1 MKRNIRAAAIQFEH
15 ADGDKNANFAKV
27 ELFSRTAAE
36 ENIDIAVFPE
46 CCLTG
51 YWFLRHLD
59 RTGLRELAEP
69 VPGGPMSERLK
80 ALSLDTGV
88 TLGAGLIEEDEHG
101 NLFNTYLVSMP
112 DGAQVKHRKIHTF
125 INAEMESGER
135 FTVFDDPHGCRL
147 GVLTCYDNNIG
158 ENVRMT
164 ALRGA
169 EILLAPHQTGGCTST
184 NPNTMGLVNR
194 KLWNNRLQ
202 DPETIEAEFKGDKGR
217 GWLLRW
223 LPARAHDN
231 GIFLIFS
238 NGVGIDDDE
247 VRTGNAMIIDPY
259 GRILSETWKAADFM
273 VTAELDRCLL
283 ENNTGKRWIRT
294 RRPDLYAD
302 LARPTGLE
310 EDVKKVRFDKSG
322 V

>member
-1 MKRNIRAAAIQFEH
+1 MKNNICAAAIQFEH
-15 ADGDKNANFAKV
+15 ADGDKNTNFAKV

-36 ENIDIAVFPE
+36 ENVDIAVFPE

-80 ALSLDTGV
+80 ALSIDTGI
-88 TLGAGLIEEDEHG
+88 TLGAGLVEEDEEG
-101 NLFNTYLVSMP
+101 ALFNTYLVSMP
-112 DGAQVKHRKIHTF
+112 DGNQVKHRKLHTF
-125 INAEMESGER
+125 VNSEMESGDS

-158 ENVRMT
+158 ENVRLT
-164 ALRGA
+164 ALKGA

-184 NPNTMGLVNR
+184 NPNTMGLIERN
-194 KLWNNRLQ
+194 LWDNRLQ
-202 DPETIEAEFKGDKGR
+202 DPGTIEAEFKGDKGR

-223 LPARAHDN
+223 LPSRAHDN

-273 VTAELDRCLL
+273 VTAELDKALL
-283 ENNTGKRWIRT
+283 ENNTGRRWIRT
-294 RRPDLYAD
+294 RRPSLYSD
-302 LARPTGLE
+302 LARTTGME
-310 EDVKKVRFDKSG
+310 EDVKKVRFDKAG